1 MLMLYCPQGNIASNV
16 ASQDITS
23 SLNFEI
29 LPDKCI
35 KSSERNRTKKTGAQ
49 RGQNQN
55 VQKKRKKTLAHRE
68 RRTAT
73 ADGNGGRRRRANS
86 SGGQLCGQQRA
97 NSSGGQPCGQ
107 LIQGGRP

>member
-35 KSSERNRTKKTGAQ
+35 KSSERNGTKKNMSTKRPKPKRA
-49 RGQNQN
+49 
-55 VQKKRKKTLAHRE
+55 QKKKKKTTGTQ
-68 RRTAT
+68 RTV
-73 ADGNGGRRRRANS
+73 DGNGGRQRRRRANS
-86 SGGQLCGQQRA
+86 SGGR
-97 NSSGGQPCGQ
+97 PCGQ

>member
-35 KSSERNRTKKTGAQ
+35 KSSERNGTKKNMSTKRPKPKRA
-49 RGQNQN
+49 
-55 VQKKRKKTLAHRE
+55 QKKKKKKHWHTE
-68 RRTAT
+68 
-73 ADGNGGRRRRANS
+73 NGGRQRRRRANS
-86 SGGQLCGQQRA
+86 SGGR
-97 NSSGGQPCGQ
+97 PCGQ

>member
-1 MLMLYCPQGNIASNV
+1 MSYMLMLYCPQGNIASNV

-35 KSSERNRTKKTGAQ
+35 KSSERNGTKKTWAQ

-55 VQKKRKKTLAHRE
+55 VHKKRKKKNTGTQR
-68 RRTAT
+68 T
-73 ADGNGGRRRRANS
+73 ADGNGG
-86 SGGQLCGQQRA
+86 GGQTVPGADCA
-97 NSSGGQPCGQ
+97 DN
-107 LIQGGRP
+107 

>member
-23 SLNFEI
+23 TLNFEI

-35 KSSERNRTKKTGAQ
+35 KSSERNGTEQKKHEHKEAKTKTCTKKE
-49 RGQNQN
+49 
-55 VQKKRKKTLAHRE
+55 KKKQWHTE
-68 RRTAT
+68 
-73 ADGNGGRRRRANS
+73 NGGRQRRRRANS
-86 SGGQLCGQQRA
+86 SGGR
-97 NSSGGQPCGQ
+97 PCGQ